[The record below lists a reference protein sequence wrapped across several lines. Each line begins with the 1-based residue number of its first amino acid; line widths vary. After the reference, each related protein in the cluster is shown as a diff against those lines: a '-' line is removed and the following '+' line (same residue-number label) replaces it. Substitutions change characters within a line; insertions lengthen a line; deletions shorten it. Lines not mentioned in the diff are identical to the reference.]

1 MHDLALSLEVQKI
14 LGEAHFLAR
23 EAAHPVGTLHLL
35 LAIFSE
41 RTHPNQA
48 HSVLQE
54 QGIRL
59 EEITGQLKR
68 RPDEPDDS
76 VAAVIAKCHEMARFT
91 NSSIVNS
98 LHLLAALTRLSETGA
113 YRILR
118 HHHPDINDFRSE
130 LFDLIGTAPRPQPP
144 RPAAAPAASTAPLQ
158 RGPQPPAFVPEP
170 PAARAEGPQ
179 AVEGPA
185 ANDGRPMAQ
194 AGAPRTITLVAEPD
208 PPFAVVG
215 SAAEARRQYLP
226 RSRFELDP
234 ERFPVLSEVGRNLT
248 LEAERGVLDPLVGR
262 EKEIEDLRRVLGKKR
277 ANNPCL
283 IGAPGVGKT
292 AIVEGFA
299 LEIVKGNVDPRVV
312 VKLDASSLVA
322 GTHFRGSFAERLKS
336 IRDEVEAAHGDVII
350 FADEIHQFLRAG
362 SGDSGIDAGNDLKE
376 ALARGTFPCIGAT
389 TDEEYRRHIM
399 SDPALERRF
408 QPIVVPEPRP
418 EEAIHILRGIR
429 PYYEHHHGGVH
440 YSDELLERLVRS
452 AHRYVTDR
460 SLPDSAINLMD
471 LAGSTCH
478 IEGESNVTDR
488 HLAKVLANML
498 QIPEDRVVIDERG
511 RLLDMERVLS
521 ERVVG
526 HEANLHTLADAIRR
540 NYAGFSTHRP
550 MGSFLFLGP
559 PAVGKK
565 EVARAL
571 AEFLFGA
578 DDALTVFKMGEY
590 AERHDVTKL
599 LGAPPSYVG
608 FEEGGAFAR
617 HLLKK
622 PYQILVF
629 HDIDKAH
636 PTVQTL
642 LAQILESGEA
652 TDNRGRRIDFSN
664 CLVVATST
672 LGSERFG
679 AGRAVGFQP
688 DGGHAE
694 VGRDVLATAERAL
707 QPELWHAFDEKLLFP
722 PLGPGDHE
730 AITRLLVDRLRA
742 EHARDRGL
750 RFTAT
755 DVLVAHL
762 VTLASGNG
770 VDGPALL
777 GQRVRKAVNGAL
789 SEWILR
795 GGRTT
800 GVTLRLDHDGHTL
813 FVTEVVDGQE

>member
-54 QGIRL
+54 HGIRL
-59 EEITGQLKR
+59 DEITGQLKR

-76 VAAVIAKCHEMARFT
+76 VGAVIAKCHEVARFT

-98 LHLLAALTRLSETGA
+98 LHLLVALTRLSETGA

-118 HHHPDINDFRSE
+118 HHHPDINDFRTE
-130 LFDLIGTAPRPQPP
+130 LFDLIGTAPRQLAPRQPP
-144 RPAAAPAASTAPLQ
+144 PPAPASTPGP
-158 RGPQPPAFVPEP
+158 RGLQPPAFLPEP
-170 PAARAEGPQ
+170 A
-179 AVEGPA
+179 
-185 ANDGRPMAQ
+185 
-194 AGAPRTITLVAEPD
+194 AGASFDGGSHGAEPGEPHQVAQVGGQRTITLEAEAGPLPVAP
-208 PPFAVVG
+208 AG
-215 SAAEARRQYLP
+215 AAEARRQYLP

-234 ERFPVLSEVGRNLT
+234 QRYPTLCEVGRNLT

-262 EKEIEDLRRVLGKKR
+262 DKEIEDLRRVLGKKR

-283 IGAPGVGKT
+283 IGSPGVGKT

-299 LEIVKGNVDPRVV
+299 LEIVKGTIDARVV
-312 VKLDASSLVA
+312 IKLDASSLVA

-336 IRDEVEAAHGDVII
+336 IREEVESAEGGVII

-399 SDPALERRF
+399 ADPALERRF

-418 EEAIHILRGIR
+418 EEAIRILTGIR
-429 PYYEHHHGGVH
+429 PYYERHHGDVH
-440 YSDELLERLVRS
+440 YPDALLERLVRS

-460 SLPDSAINLMD
+460 ALPDSAINLMD

-478 IEGESNVTDR
+478 IEGSTEVTDH
-488 HLAKVLANML
+488 HLAKVLANLL
-498 QIPEDRVVIDERG
+498 QIPEDRVVVDERG
-511 RLLDMERVLS
+511 RLLDMERVLGA
-521 ERVVG
+521 RVVG
-526 HEANLHTLADAIRR
+526 HEENLRALAEAIRR

-559 PAVGKK
+559 PSVGKK

-617 HLLKK
+617 HLLKR

-652 TDNRGRRIDFSN
+652 TDNRGRHIDFSN

-672 LGSERFG
+672 LGSERF
-679 AGRAVGFQP
+679 ASGRAVGFVL
-688 DGGHAE
+688 DGGAAAARNE
-694 VGRDVLATAERAL
+694 VLAAAERAL

-722 PLGPGDHE
+722 PLKPGDHE
-730 AITRLLVDRLRA
+730 TITRLLLDRLRA
-742 EHARDRGL
+742 EHARERGL

-755 DVLVAHL
+755 DGLVSHL
-762 VTLASGNG
+762 ITQSTGGRA
-770 VDGPALL
+770 DGPALL
-777 GQRVRKAVNGAL
+777 GQMVRKTVNSAL
-789 SEWILR
+789 SDWILR

-800 GVTLRLDHDGHTL
+800 GVTLHLDHDGHAL
-813 FVTEVVDGQE
+813 VVTEVVDGQE